1 MRSGIKTKITHLK
14 DCWTD
19 RGSPAD
25 ESSQP
30 CGKLDEAEG
39 LLQVVV
45 RPRVQAVDAV
55 GDPLSSRQHQHRRP
69 AATSPDLATDLKPIE
84 LGKHDVKNDG
94 VIGKLS
100 CLPDRLTPVHGDV
113 DAVPLLVPLLL
124 EAALHQCRHPP
135 VVFDNEH
142 THEDHDRDV

>member
-1 MRSGIKTKITHLK
+1 MRSGIKTKITDLK
-14 DCWTD
+14 DGRMD
-19 RGSPAD
+19 RGTPAD
-25 ESSQP
+25 EGSQP

-45 RPRVQAVDAV
+45 RAGVQAVDAV

-69 AATSPDLATDLKPIE
+69 ASASPDLATDLKPIE